1 MRLADVVQEWVNYR
15 EWDDKVNLDDE
26 NQTSSLDFTYLIK
39 DQSFKVWIE
48 TDEARDYLKI
58 YIYAPFNALSKKLTE
73 CAVLFNHINASSYWG
88 ALSVIDEKGTIR
100 WRYVIDFEGTDP
112 SVATINNAINVG
124 SNLLENWFDE
134 ITEVALTKTTAQQI
148 IDQLKA
154 ASEAE
159 SSEEAVPD
167 SI

>member
-1 MRLADVVQEWVNYR
+1 MRLAEKLQDW
-15 EWDDKVNLDDE
+15 LDDIEWKDEISLDEE
-26 NQTSSLDFTYLIK
+26 NQTSSLNFTFSIK

-48 TDEARDYLKI
+48 TDEARDFLKI
-58 YIYAPFNALSKKLTE
+58 YFYAPFNALSKKLTE
-73 CAVLFNHINASSYWG
+73 CAVLFNHINYKSYWG
-88 ALSVIDEKGTIR
+88 ALSVVDEKGTIR

-124 SNLLENWFDE
+124 SNLFENWFDE

>member
-1 MRLADVVQEWVNYR
+1 MRLADKVQDWLDHIEW
-15 EWDDKVNLDDE
+15 EDKISLDEE
-26 NQTSSLDFTYLIK
+26 NQTSSLDFTYSIK

-73 CAVLFNHINASSYWG
+73 CAVLFNHINAGSYWG
-88 ALSVIDEKGTIR
+88 ALSVVDEKGAIR

-112 SVATINNAINVG
+112 SVATIHNAFNVG

-134 ITEVALTKTTAQQI
+134 ITEVALTKSTAQQI
-148 IDQLKA
+148 IDQLET
-154 ASEAE
+154 ASVAE
-159 SSEEAVPD
+159 TSEEAVPD